1 MSVSIRELVV
11 VLLCSAAVGAQEP
24 PRFRAGV
31 DAVRVD
37 VLVVD
42 GERPV
47 AGLTANDFEL
57 RDSGVVQPI
66 ASMSYE
72 DEPIRVMLALDTSF
86 SVDGQPLT
94 HLREAATAA
103 VNLLTP
109 RDRAAVLTFSSEIDL
124 ACEWSGD
131 RALLSRAL
139 DQRTGRGATALH
151 DAAFAAI
158 LARDPVPGRALILL
172 FSDGEDT
179 ASWLPGDTVL
189 EAARR
194 TDAVIY
200 VVGLP
205 TRRRFAIAGFRLDVS
220 SGIQRAPKNPSPVSM
235 MEPFLP
241 VLARETGGKFVDAE
255 RTSRLQEIFT
265 GILQEFRTRYVLT
278 YTPEGVPPDGWHPI
292 EVKVKGRRGKVT
304 ARRGYLR

>member
-1 MSVSIRELVV
+1 MNARAGAIAA
-11 VLLCSAAVGAQEP
+11 VLLGGVVASAQDP

-31 DAVRVD
+31 EAVRVD

-42 GERPV
+42 GDRPV
-47 AGLTANDFEL
+47 PGLAAGDFDL
-57 RDSGVVQPI
+57 RDSGVSQRI
-66 ASMSYE
+66 AALSYE
-72 DEPIRVMLALDTSF
+72 DEPIHVMLTLDTSG
-86 SVDGQPLT
+86 SVDGQPLA
-94 HLREAATAA
+94 HLRQAAAAA
-103 VNLLTP
+103 VDMLTA

-124 ACEWSGD
+124 ACAWTGD
-131 RALLSRAL
+131 RALLASAL
-139 DQRTGRGATALH
+139 DRRTGRGATALH
-151 DAAFAAI
+151 DAAFAA
-158 LARDPVPGRALILL
+158 LLTRDPVPGRALILL

-179 ASWLPGDTVL
+179 ASWLPGETVL

-205 TRRRFAIAGFRLDVS
+205 TRRRFAIAGFRLDLT
-220 SGIQRAPKNPSPVSM
+220 SGIQRPPKNPSPVSL

-255 RTSRLQEIFT
+255 RTSRLQEVFT
-265 GILQEFRTRYVLT
+265 SILQEFRTRYVLT
-278 YTPEGVPPDGWHPI
+278 YTPEGVPTDGWHPI
-292 EVKVKGRRGKVT
+292 EVKVRGKRGKVT